1 VEKKL
6 HNELHNLYYR
16 PRDHMGEL
24 GMRLRIILKWILKKY
39 GVRMWAG
46 FIWLRKGISGGILRT
61 R

>member
-39 GVRMWAG
+39 GVRTWTGHNEFRIGSSDG
-46 FIWLRKGISGGILRT
+46 FL
-61 R
+61 